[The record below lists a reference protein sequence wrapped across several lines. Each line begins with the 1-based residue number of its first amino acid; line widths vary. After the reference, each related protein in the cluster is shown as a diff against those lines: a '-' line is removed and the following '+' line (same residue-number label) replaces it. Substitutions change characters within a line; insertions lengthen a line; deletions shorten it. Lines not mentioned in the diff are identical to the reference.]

1 MSILKG
7 MVLGLLCFLLF
18 LSLSVFG
25 LAFTVDRTVLN
36 PGFFAGELDKLDI
49 TAIIEE
55 IASEPMT
62 LEDFPPE
69 LKTVLFSSISRLEPL
84 IKEEVSATV
93 SHVYD
98 YLLGK
103 NESPDLSQVLRT
115 TFFNSEFITSLIE
128 ELDLASLT
136 EEIINEA
143 TLAEDFPDEFKIAL
157 VNTVTRLAPLIKEEV
172 IAATDPIFPYLL
184 AESQHLDLAGILRSV
199 ILDSGFV
206 ISLVDEL
213 DVSFLASTFFNEQL
227 ITQIPIETEFLTEY
241 LNDTIDTLE
250 PVIKNELKEAAA
262 PLTEYLLGER
272 HSLYIVISLESV
284 LADLEGPLRIVFQAS
299 LPAEYA
305 GLTPSQLNQ
314 LFAEFFTQLT
324 EIIPDSLV
332 IDESLLG
339 TEVPAQI
346 AEAVTAGN
354 SALQQVRQ
362 DIAETLTEIEQQLA
376 EIKPYV
382 GYFQL
387 GYKLL
392 IVFIALLILTIIL
405 INRQVKIT
413 SRLLGIV
420 LATYGALELA
430 NIFIVKSLGRNQ
442 LVKYD
447 IDIPQAVQ
455 GLPEQLL
462 SNFLSPL
469 LWLSIGFLI
478 AGATLITVSIIYKSR
493 QASS

>member
-1 MSILKG
+1 MNVFKG

-69 LKTVLFSSISRLEPL
+69 LKTALFSSISRLEPL

-157 VNTVTRLAPLIKEEV
+157 VNTVTKLAPLIKEEV

-241 LNDTIDTLE
+241 LDDAIDTLE

-305 GLTPSQLNQ
+305 GLPPSQLNQ

-362 DIAETLTEIEQQLA
+362 DITETLTKIEQQLA

-392 IVFIALLILTIIL
+392 IVFIALLILAIIL

-420 LATYGALELA
+420 LATSGALELA

-442 LVKYD
+442 LLKYD

-462 SNFLSPL
+462 SNLLSPL

>member
-1 MSILKG
+1 MNVLKG
-7 MVLGLLCFLLF
+7 LVLGLLCFLLF

-36 PGFFAGELDKLDI
+36 PGFLAGELDKLDI

-55 IASEPMT
+55 IASESMT
-62 LEDFPPE
+62 PDDFPPE
-69 LKTVLFSSISRLEPL
+69 LKTALFSTMSRLEPL

-103 NESPDLSQVLRT
+103 NESPDLSRVLRI
-115 TFFNSEFITSLIE
+115 TFFNSEFITSLVE
-128 ELDLASLT
+128 ELDLALLT
-136 EEIINEA
+136 GEIIDEA
-143 TLAEDFPDEFKIAL
+143 GLAEDFPEEFKIAL
-157 VNTVTRLAPLIKEEV
+157 VNTVAKLAPLIKEQV
-172 IAATDPIFPYLL
+172 IAATDPVFPYLL
-184 AESQHLDLAGILRSV
+184 AESQHLDLTGILKSV

-213 DVSFLASTFFNEQL
+213 DLSFLASTFFNEQL

-241 LNDTIDTLE
+241 LDDTIDALE
-250 PVIKNELKEAAA
+250 PVIKGELKEAAA

-284 LADLEGPLRIVFQAS
+284 LADLEGSLRLVFQTL
-299 LPAEYA
+299 LPAEYT
-305 GLTPSQLNQ
+305 GLPPSQLNQ
-314 LFAEFFTQLT
+314 LFAGFFTRLT
-324 EIIPDSLV
+324 EIVPDSFV

-339 TEVPAQI
+339 TELPAQI
-346 AEAVTAGN
+346 AEAITDGT
-354 SALQQVRQ
+354 SSLQQVRQ

-376 EIKPYV
+376 EIRPYV

-392 IVFIALLILTIIL
+392 VVFAVLLVLAIIL

-430 NIFIVKSLGRNQ
+430 NISLVKSLGRNQ
-442 LVKYD
+442 LLKYD

-462 SNFLSPL
+462 SNLLSPL

-478 AGATLITVSIIYKSR
+478 AGVTLIAVSIIYGRR